1 MNTEEP
7 TKLVMEHL
15 CSNLPNLAFIRGG
28 PEYIPNL
35 DVIEVWPS
43 QRMVMGLDKL
53 YFGFLRIRIYQ
64 TYMQPLQEIAESIDL
79 VMDCALLS
87 SYHFFKSGKLK
98 FDKVGIIK
106 VGILTYEFKITN
118 SNESEKI

>member
-15 CSNLPNLAFIRGG
+15 CSNLPNLTFIRGG
-28 PEYIPNL
+28 PDYIPDL
-35 DVIEVWPS
+35 EVIEVWPS

-64 TYMQPLQEIAESIDL
+64 TYMQPLQEIAEAIDR
-79 VMDCALLS
+79 VMDCAVLDQ
-87 SYHFFKSGKLK
+87 YNFIKSGLLK
-98 FDKVGIIK
+98 FDQSGTVKI
-106 VGILTYEFKITN
+106 GILTYEYKFNQPIK
-118 SNESEKI
+118 